1 MTVLDTPQDVT
12 GDQVVSIAQD
22 VWESFLSLT
31 LLPHPLGD
39 DTPDVTGPT
48 LTGCVSISGAW
59 AGSVFLQCSLDQ
71 ARTAAEAMFGA
82 EPGDLSDD
90 EVSDALGELIN
101 MVGGNIKSLLPA
113 PSQLSLPSVA
123 AGESY
128 TVRVPGAVL
137 ISRSALLCGT
147 GTVTICVWKAAH
159 P

>member
-1 MTVLDTPQDVT
+1 MTMLDLPQDVS

-39 DTPDVTGPT
+39 AAPDITGPT
-48 LTGCVSISGAW
+48 LTGCVSVSGSW
-59 AGSVFLQCSLDQ
+59 AGSVFLQCGADQ
-71 ARTAAEAMFGA
+71 AREAAEAMFGA
-82 EPGDLSDD
+82 EPGDLSDE
-90 EVSDALGELIN
+90 EVSDALGELTN

-147 GTVTICVWKAAH
+147 GTLTICVWKAAS